1 MLSILKKIFS
11 ASSHREQLEKVI
23 SQESFL
29 VDVRTSGEFSLG
41 SVKGAVNI
49 PLGNLRDQLFKF
61 KDQKNIVVFC
71 KSGVRSAQAK
81 RILEQNGFQNVTNGR
96 TWKNVQA
103 ILNKQ

>member
-1 MLSILKKIFS
+1 MLNIFKKIFS
-11 ASSHREQLEKVI
+11 VSSQGEQLEKVI
-23 SQESFL
+23 SRESFL

-49 PLGNLRDQLFKF
+49 PLGNLRNELFKF

-71 KSGVRSAQAK
+71 KSGARSAQAK
-81 RILEQNGFQNVTNGR
+81 RILEQNGIQNVTNGR

-103 ILNKQ
+103 ILSKQ

>member
-1 MLSILKKIFS
+1 MLSIFKKIFS
-11 ASSHREQLEKVI
+11 VSSQGEQLEKVI
-23 SQESFL
+23 SRESFL

-49 PLGNLRDQLFKF
+49 PLGNLRNELFKF
-61 KDQKNIVVFC
+61 KDKKNIVVFC

>member
-11 ASSHREQLEKVI
+11 VSSHTEQLEKVI

>member
-1 MLSILKKIFS
+1 
-11 ASSHREQLEKVI
+11 
-23 SQESFL
+23 
-29 VDVRTSGEFSLG
+29 LG